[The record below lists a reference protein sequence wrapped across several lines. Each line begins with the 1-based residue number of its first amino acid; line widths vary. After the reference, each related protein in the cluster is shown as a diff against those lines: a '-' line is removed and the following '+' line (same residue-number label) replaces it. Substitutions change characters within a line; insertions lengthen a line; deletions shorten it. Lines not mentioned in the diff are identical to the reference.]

1 MILLIR
7 AGQKLRIGTTDFHTH
22 PDFRLFGI
30 VTAPGAGPPFPADL
44 MTAAA

>member
-7 AGQKLRIGTTDFHTH
+7 AGQELRIVTTDFRIH

-44 MTAAA
+44 MTVAA